1 MARSVRMAVGIT
13 VGAMLAVAA
22 LAGCGSGVQ
31 TRDAAATTT
40 TLSVDDERLAGDL
53 QTTTPS

>member
-31 TRDAAATTT
+31 T
-40 TLSVDDERLAGDL
+40 
-53 QTTTPS
+53 P

>member
-1 MARSVRMAVGIT
+1 MARSVRMAVGISGG
-13 VGAMLAVAA
+13 VMLAGAA
-22 LAGCGSGVQ
+22 LGACGSGVQ
-31 TRDAAATTT
+31 TRDTAATTT